1 MSLADSAAGIAP
13 VASTLFVRAADKD
26 RAEAVATVIP
36 CIALCMTIT
45 CLVAALRFFSV
56 RQPLR
61 NWGWEHGL
69 LLVSLVFAFV
79 AMGASISMKVNGLG
93 YHANVYQKK
102 LTVYTKMLW
111 LDGLA
116 HILSPRVLCKLILG
130 FLVLT
135 HLWIVVSIFTTC
147 VPLSSLWDVSPFG
160 VKAGVYCHPK
170 AVFWLNY
177 GLHVGTDF
185 LIFAL
190 PIPLMFYV
198 AVPLVQHI
206 ALFVMPI
213 AGFAIC
219 AISAVRTATLVSN
232 IHLDDITY
240 TTVSYVN
247 LTMIEIGL
255 TISWA
260 SLLAVRYIYDPL
272 SETQDQSPAIDAAF
286 MREQLD
292 IFPHNLRIST
302 QNVPGEHKIPLDL
315 QPLPPAL
322 HRSLQSQETMVWGE
336 DITEYTRR
344 HHHRLHLDSVPS
356 PYYHQSL
363 YGMRLTESQVAITQ
377 VQSRPQS
384 SQSRAHSRAHS
395 REDSQP
401 QSRRNSDMSGFLPIF
416 APADTADDDG
426 MPGRGSQ
433 DKDGR
438 RLSYKIL
445 NIQRSTT
452 PSSISL
458 RFATAP
464 KPKPTSKWR
473 RSHVPVDDDE
483 GNEEW
488 GPHPGDRRSLTS
500 PMFVPHLQ

>member
-1 MSLADSAAGIAP
+1 M
-13 VASTLFVRAADKD
+13 
-26 RAEAVATVIP
+26 
-36 CIALCMTIT
+36 
-45 CLVAALRFFSV
+45 
-56 RQPLR
+56 
-61 NWGWEHGL
+61 
-69 LLVSLVFAFV
+69 VSLT
-79 AMGASISMKVNGLG
+79 S
-93 YHANVYQKK
+93 
-102 LTVYTKMLW
+102 
-111 LDGLA
+111 
-116 HILSPRVLCKLILG
+116 SPRVLCKLILG

-206 ALFVMPI
+206 ALFAMPM

-260 SLLAVRYIYDPL
+260 SLLAMHYIYDPL

-292 IFPHNLRIST
+292 IFPHNLSTST

-344 HHHRLHLDSVPS
+344 HHHRLHLDSVSS

-363 YGMRLTESQVAITQ
+363 HGLRLTESQVAITQ

-395 REDSQP
+395 REDSLPQSQP
-401 QSRRNSDMSGFLPIF
+401 QTRRNSDMSGFLPIF
-416 APADTADDDG
+416 APADTADDDAI
-426 MPGRGSQ
+426 PGRGSQ

-464 KPKPTSKWR
+464 KTKPTRKWR
-473 RSHVPVDDDE
+473 RSHVQVDDDE

-488 GPHPGDRRSLTS
+488 GPHPGERRSLTS
-500 PMFVPHLQ
+500 PMFVPPSQ